1 MLPVAPDPGWCS
13 TAGGLPGLLGVLQLL
28 AEELGE
34 GFQALMG
41 ARNEQRVAALQPV
54 GVAGPVGPASAPVH
68 GEGVHPGLGFDL
80 EGAERLAVRRRPW
93 GDGELE
99 DDFVRLADGCREHR
113 MDLLAFLDDPDHL
126 HGAVCD
132 GLRGGGEVKEAP
144 EARGVLHT
152 GGGEKDP
159 ALQPVAHLVHLVL
172 DGDNLAGEPRVAVEQ
187 GRVREPDCHLR
198 EVLHLYQDIHR
209 AVDLRELASGWLRLR
224 RVSERTGAS
233 EFPDLGDALRRAL
246 QEQYVAGPKDVFGL
260 GIERPDIFGA
270 EGDGAHPRLHGQVN
284 VAQRAAVKGAIWVH
298 ADTGGYLFGLRYIL
312 QKLRRD
318 PKTLDHDLGY
328 IDGGVADLL
337 YVLDDLEDSRHLF
350 GVRGASRGQDGQGTH
365 VEDQVVEAL
374 LEVGYLFRKILGVVE
389 DRRVGEVDHKL
400 RGVLRLDEHLLHI
413 PWSRLAHLLPRQSEN
428 DKGYYKAHKAEQVH
442 RRRDYR
448 DAVGVWVQPEPVAEG
463 RAVVGREDRRRGGD
477 QTSKSAD
484 PDHRQEAWTDTL
496 FEKCHGYEVR
506 SPPDEHVDTGG
517 ENVGEREVSQGREL
531 WYPTWRYETEMDLG
545 GEAAGEDAAEGAA
558 LLQEGGQ
565 KDAQGQKRSKLFL
578 PMLQRHADQNGHCPR
593 QGQDRERFSQDTP
606 QVLDAYPEAEV
617 CRGHRGQNQ
626 RDAEGRREDGDAD
639 KVGSQDERGEGED
652 IPGSGEH
659 RGCDVIHI
667 PAAGDREA
675 GDEDRDPEQQHAGD
689 DTAGRGYDDIIDDR
703 ELRSNAE
710 NAAQDSRQKSEEH
723 PGDERENGC
732 GLYVLGEHAAPE
744 VEPE

>member
-1 MLPVAPDPGWCS
+1 MLPAAAEPGRCG
-13 TAGGLPGLLGVLQLL
+13 TLGGLPGLRRLLQLL

-34 GFQALMG
+34 GFEAFMG

-54 GVAGPVGPASAPVH
+54 GVTGPVGPASAPVH
-68 GEGVHPGLGFDL
+68 GEGVHPRLGLDL
-80 EGAERLAVRRRPW
+80 ERVKRLAVGRGAW

-99 DDFVRLADGCREHR
+99 DDFVRLADRRGEHR
-113 MDLLAFLDDPDHL
+113 MDLLAFLDDPNHL

-144 EARGVLHT
+144 EARGVLHA

-172 DGDNLAGEPRVAVEQ
+172 DGDHLAGEPRVVVEQ
-187 GRVREPDCHLR
+187 GRVGEPDCH
-198 EVLHLYQDIHR
+198 
-209 AVDLRELASGWLRLR
+209 LRELASGWLRLR

-350 GVRGASRGQDGQGTH
+350 GVRGASRGQDGQGAH

-477 QTSKSAD
+477 QASKS
-484 PDHRQEAWTDTL
+484 E
-496 FEKCHGYEVR
+496 
-506 SPPDEHVDTGG
+506 
-517 ENVGEREVSQGREL
+517 
-531 WYPTWRYETEMDLG
+531 
-545 GEAAGEDAAEGAA
+545 
-558 LLQEGGQ
+558 
-565 KDAQGQKRSKLFL
+565 
-578 PMLQRHADQNGHCPR
+578 
-593 QGQDRERFSQDTP
+593 
-606 QVLDAYPEAEV
+606 
-617 CRGHRGQNQ
+617 
-626 RDAEGRREDGDAD
+626 
-639 KVGSQDERGEGED
+639 
-652 IPGSGEH
+652 
-659 RGCDVIHI
+659 
-667 PAAGDREA
+667 
-675 GDEDRDPEQQHAGD
+675 
-689 DTAGRGYDDIIDDR
+689 
-703 ELRSNAE
+703 
-710 NAAQDSRQKSEEH
+710 
-723 PGDERENGC
+723 
-732 GLYVLGEHAAPE
+732 
-744 VEPE
+744 